1 MRPYKFIISGGGT
14 GGHIFP
20 ALAIADALKAQY
32 PTADILFVGAKGR
45 MEMNRVPKAGYPI
58 KGLWITGIKRKL
70 TIDNL
75 LFPLKLLVSL
85 VKSWLVIQ
93 KFKPHVVVGTGGFA
107 SGPLLSVAAQ
117 KGIPSLIQEQ
127 NAWPGITNRLLG
139 KYVKRVCVAHEEMER
154 FFPSQKIKITGNP
167 LRKNLLSEQIET
179 SKARVQMGLDASRT
193 TLLVLGGSLG
203 AKRINQLMAT
213 YASALVGQNLQ
224 ILWQCGSLYEQE
236 YLSFNQEYIHVV
248 PFLDDMAAAYASADI
263 ILSRAGA
270 LAVSELC
277 HMGKAV
283 LFVPSPNVAED
294 HQYKN
299 AMAIAQHDAALV
311 LRESEL
317 DNKFLATINELI
329 DDPSRQQQLGDNIK
343 KLAKPH
349 ATKDIV
355 EQINELL
362 HD

>member
-1 MRPYKFIISGGGT
+1 ML
-14 GGHIFP
+14 IF
-20 ALAIADALKAQY
+20 LK
-32 PTADILFVGAKGR
+32 T
-45 MEMNRVPKAGYPI
+45 
-58 KGLWITGIKRKL
+58 
-70 TIDNL
+70 
-75 LFPLKLLVSL
+75 
-85 VKSWLVIQ
+85 
-93 KFKPHVVVGTGGFA
+93 
-107 SGPLLSVAAQ
+107 
-117 KGIPSLIQEQ
+117 
-127 NAWPGITNRLLG
+127 
-139 KYVKRVCVAHEEMER
+139 
-154 FFPSQKIKITGNP
+154 
-167 LRKNLLSEQIET
+167 
-179 SKARVQMGLDASRT
+179 
-193 TLLVLGGSLG
+193 
-203 AKRINQLMAT
+203 
-213 YASALVGQNLQ
+213 
-224 ILWQCGSLYEQE
+224 
-236 YLSFNQEYIHVV
+236 FNQEYIYVV

-277 HMGKAV
+277 HVGKAV

-317 DNKFLATINELI
+317 DNKFSPTIKELI